1 MISHGAVQAVKEYRI
16 RGICGQQKRSA
27 YPPDSLFPY
36 SKSIQESMI
45 FSNFQLFFRN
55 KLSGARIPGRFPA
68 LPRPRRCSRSYC
80 ISIREEPRL

>member
-55 KLSGARIPGRFPA
+55 KPSGARIQGRFPE
-68 LPRPRRCSRSYC
+68 LPLPHRYIRSYY
-80 ISIREEPRL
+80 ISSREELRL

>member
-36 SKSIQESMI
+36 SIIYTGEYD
-45 FSNFQLFFRN
+45 L
-55 KLSGARIPGRFPA
+55 
-68 LPRPRRCSRSYC
+68 
-80 ISIREEPRL
+80 